1 MASLHVKKGDRVKV
15 ITGKDKGV
23 IAEVIA
29 VDPASERVTVQGV
42 NLVKKHRRESQTAAG
57 RKVEGGIITV
67 EAPIHVS
74 NVQLVV
80 KVDGKEVQTITME
93 KTLPMILQWDESF
106 DIGSD
111 TLTGVNDADYKP
123 PFTLTAKLNKL
134 TIKVD
139 RPELSPEDIKE
150 LEDAMKGAADAK

>member
-57 RKVEGGIITV
+57 RKVEWGIITV

-80 KVDGKEVQTITME
+80 KVDGKEVVTRVGYKRVDVTKRRPDGTEYTAQRSVRVAR
-93 KTLPMILQWDESF
+93 KTGEEI
-106 DIGSD
+106 
-111 TLTGVNDADYKP
+111 
-123 PFTLTAKLNKL
+123 
-134 TIKVD
+134 
-139 RPELSPEDIKE
+139 
-150 LEDAMKGAADAK
+150 

>member
-29 VDPASERVTVQGV
+29 VNPETKRVTVQGV

-80 KVDGKEVQTITME
+80 KVDGKEVVTRVGYKRVDVTKRRPDGSEYTAQRSVRIAR
-93 KTLPMILQWDESF
+93 KTGEEI
-106 DIGSD
+106 
-111 TLTGVNDADYKP
+111 
-123 PFTLTAKLNKL
+123 
-134 TIKVD
+134 
-139 RPELSPEDIKE
+139 
-150 LEDAMKGAADAK
+150 